1 MPNTLSGDLPARMAA
16 RAAWHRRLAD
26 EYARY
31 GADAMTEATRTLVA
45 DHQALAA
52 QWLRLC
58 RLLGHVPD
66 RR

>member
-1 MPNTLSGDLPARMAA
+1 MAA

>member
-1 MPNTLSGDLPARMAA
+1 MPTTLTRDLHARMAA

-45 DHQALAA
+45 DHEALAA
-52 QWLRLC
+52 QWLHLC
-58 RLLGHVPD
+58 RLLVPVPD
-66 RR
+66 QR